1 MKCVLGFLIILSLS
15 IFSQEEKIIVIA
27 ERGWVFTPSVDNLSE
42 EDISEINAHHF
53 KELLNLSSGTWISRG
68 SGQESLIS
76 IRSPVLTGSG
86 ACGSFLII
94 EDEIPIRP
102 LGFCNVNN
110 LFEVSGNL
118 SSEIQVIK
126 GSSSSVFGGNALHGL
141 INLKSITFEGQNSIG
156 FEIDKNNSLRSKFIN
171 RKNNILAFGLELD
184 SDKGFRKGSGY
195 DQQKFVLKTE
205 NRYNDWS
212 MESLISITNLNQETA
227 GYIDSY
233 EHPRRLENQNLEA
246 YRDANSIR
254 LNTKFSKQFDEV
266 TLTLNPYVRK
276 SSMEFIQHYLP
287 GKPIEKN
294 GQQSLGLFF
303 KILGHE
309 IKKNTFNFG
318 AQFEAADI
326 NLDEFQ
332 PNKLTTSSAFNNAV
346 RPQGF
351 HYNFEVLTNLVAVFL
366 NHNYKVN
373 DEISFFS
380 DLRIESLNY
389 NYDNLMNDGRLR
401 DDGTSCGFGGCF
413 YSRPSDT
420 NLNFFDNSY
429 RFGVERELI
438 NGSLFFQFST
448 GHRPPQINELFRL
461 QKGQTLADLDSEEM
475 DSLEIA
481 FINEGE
487 TSRNQIV
494 FYYSKKNN
502 YIFKDASS
510 NMILGG
516 RSRHRGLEL
525 TGSKFLNTKFSLK
538 YAFNLTE
545 HLYDFTN
552 SSIGIYSGNDI
563 DTSPNFFG
571 SVFFNYELNEQI
583 KFQIEQ
589 EFMDEYYTEPSNLY
603 IYKGH
608 NLTNVRSSYEVNKNL
623 SLNFSVINLFDKA
636 YAERADYSSF
646 SGERFF
652 PGIPLKWRFAINYK
666 YN

>member
-15 IFSQEEKIIVIA
+15 IFSQEEEIIVIA

-171 RKNNILAFGLELD
+171 RKNNVLAFGMELD

-227 GYIDSY
+227 GYIDTY

-246 YRDANSIR
+246 YRDAYSIR
-254 LNTKFSKQFDEV
+254 LNTKLSKQFDEV

-309 IKKNTFNFG
+309 IEKNTFNFG

-389 NYDNLMNDGRLR
+389 NYENLMNDGRLR

-429 RFGVERELI
+429 RFGIERKLF

-481 FINEGE
+481 FINEGD

-525 TGSKFLNTKFSLK
+525 TGSKVLNSKFSLK
-538 YAFNLTE
+538 YAFNLAG

-563 DTSPNFFG
+563 DTSPNLFG
-571 SVFFNYELNEQI
+571 SVFFNYKLNERI

-623 SLNFSVINLFDKA
+623 SLNFSVINFFDKA

-652 PGIPLKWRFAINYK
+652 PGIPLKWRLAINYK

>member
-1 MKCVLGFLIILSLS
+1 MRCVLGFLIILSFS
-15 IFSQEEKIIVIA
+15 IFSQEEEIIVIA
-27 ERGWVFTPSVDNLSE
+27 ERGWVFTPSVDNLAE

-171 RKNNILAFGLELD
+171 RKNNILAFGFELD

-205 NRYNDWS
+205 NRYNDWL

-254 LNTKFSKQFDEV
+254 LNTKLSKQFDEV

-309 IKKNTFNFG
+309 IEKNTFNFG

-389 NYDNLMNDGRLR
+389 NYENLMNDGRLR

-429 RFGVERELI
+429 RFGIERKLF

-525 TGSKFLNTKFSLK
+525 TGSKVLNSKFSLK
-538 YAFNLTE
+538 YAFNLAE

-563 DTSPNFFG
+563 DTSPNLFG
-571 SVFFNYELNEQI
+571 SVFFNYELNERI

-652 PGIPLKWRFAINYK
+652 PGIPLKWRLTINYK

>member
-1 MKCVLGFLIILSLS
+1 MRCALGFLIILSLS
-15 IFSQEEKIIVIA
+15 IFSQEEEIIVIA

-195 DQQKFVLKTE
+195 DQQKFVLKME

-389 NYDNLMNDGRLR
+389 NYENLMNDGRLR

-481 FINEGE
+481 FINEGD

-525 TGSKFLNTKFSLK
+525 MGSKVLNSKFSLK

-563 DTSPNFFG
+563 DTSPNLFG
-571 SVFFNYELNEQI
+571 SVFFNYELNERI

-666 YN
+666 HN

>member
-42 EDISEINAHHF
+42 DDISEINAHHF

-156 FEIDKNNSLRSKFIN
+156 FEIDKSNSLRSTFIN

-212 MESLISITNLNQETA
+212 MESLISVTNLNQETA

-233 EHPRRLENQNLEA
+233 EQPRRLENQNLEA

-254 LNTKFSKQFDEV
+254 LNTKFLKQFDEV

-475 DSLEIA
+475 NSLEIA

-563 DTSPNFFG
+563 DTSPNLFG
-571 SVFFNYELNEQI
+571 SVFFNYEINERI

>member
-1 MKCVLGFLIILSLS
+1 MRSVLGFLIILSFS
-15 IFSQEEKIIVIA
+15 IFSQEEEIIVIA
-27 ERGWVFTPSVDNLSE
+27 ERGWVFTPSVSNLAE

-294 GQQSLGLFF
+294 GQQSLGIFF

-351 HYNFEVLTNLVAVFL
+351 HYNFEVLTNLVSVFL

-389 NYDNLMNDGRLR
+389 NYENLMNDGRLR

-429 RFGVERELI
+429 RFGVERKLI
-438 NGSLFFQFST
+438 NGSLFLQFST

-475 DSLEIA
+475 NSLEIA
-481 FINEGE
+481 FINEDD

-525 TGSKFLNTKFSLK
+525 TGSKVLNSKFSLK

-563 DTSPNFFG
+563 DTSPNLFG
-571 SVFFNYELNEQI
+571 SVFFNYEINERI

-608 NLTNVRSSYEVNKNL
+608 NLTNVRSFYEVNKNL

>member
-1 MKCVLGFLIILSLS
+1 MRCVLGFLIILSLS
-15 IFSQEEKIIVIA
+15 IFSQEEEIIVIA

-42 EDISEINAHHF
+42 EDIGEINAHHF
-53 KELLNLSSGTWISRG
+53 KELLNLSSGTWVSRG

-118 SSEIQVIK
+118 SSEIQIIK
-126 GSSSSVFGGNALHGL
+126 GPSSSAFGGNALHGL

-156 FEIDKNNSLRSKFIN
+156 FEIDKNNSLRSKLIN

-195 DQQKFVLKTE
+195 DQQKFVLKME

-254 LNTKFSKQFDEV
+254 LNTKFSKQFDKV
-266 TLTLNPYVRK
+266 TVTLNPYVRK

-309 IKKNTFNFG
+309 IKKNIFNFG

-429 RFGVERELI
+429 RFGVEQKLI

-475 DSLEIA
+475 NSLEIA
-481 FINEGE
+481 FINEGD

-563 DTSPNFFG
+563 DTSPNLFG
-571 SVFFNYELNEQI
+571 SVFFNYEINERI

>member
-156 FEIDKNNSLRSKFIN
+156 FEIDKNNSLRSTFIN

-212 MESLISITNLNQETA
+212 MESLISVTNLNQETA

-351 HYNFEVLTNLVAVFL
+351 HYNFEVFTNLVAVFL

-389 NYDNLMNDGRLR
+389 NYENLMNDGRLR

-420 NLNFFDNSY
+420 DLNFFDNSY

-475 DSLEIA
+475 NSLEIA
-481 FINEGE
+481 FINEGD

-563 DTSPNFFG
+563 DTSPNLFG
-571 SVFFNYELNEQI
+571 SVFFNYEINERI

>member
-1 MKCVLGFLIILSLS
+1 MRCVLGFLIILSLS
-15 IFSQEEKIIVIA
+15 IFSQEEEIIVIA

-42 EDISEINAHHF
+42 EDISEINSHHF

-126 GSSSSVFGGNALHGL
+126 GASSAVFGGNALHGL

-303 KILGHE
+303 KTLGYE

-318 AQFEAADI
+318 AQFE
-326 NLDEFQ
+326 
-332 PNKLTTSSAFNNAV
+332 
-346 RPQGF
+346 
-351 HYNFEVLTNLVAVFL
+351 VAVFL
-366 NHNYKVN
+366 NHNYKLN

-420 NLNFFDNSY
+420 DLNFLDNSY
-429 RFGVERELI
+429 RFGVERKLI

-461 QKGQTLADLDSEEM
+461 QKGQTLADLESEEM

-525 TGSKFLNTKFSLK
+525 KGSKFLNSKFSLK

-563 DTSPNFFG
+563 DTSPNLFG

-583 KFQIEQ
+583 NFQIEQ
-589 EFMDEYYTEPSNLY
+589 EFMDEYYTETSNLY

-608 NLTNVRSSYEVNKNL
+608 NLTNVRSFYEVNKNL

>member
-1 MKCVLGFLIILSLS
+1 MRCVLGFLIILSLS
-15 IFSQEEKIIVIA
+15 IFSQEEEIIVIA

-42 EDISEINAHHF
+42 EDIGEINAHHF
-53 KELLNLSSGTWISRG
+53 KELLNLSSGTWVSRG

-118 SSEIQVIK
+118 SSEIQIIK
-126 GSSSSVFGGNALHGL
+126 GPSSSAFGGNALHGL

-156 FEIDKNNSLRSKFIN
+156 FEIDKNNSLRSKLIN

-195 DQQKFVLKTE
+195 DQQKFVLKME

-254 LNTKFSKQFDEV
+254 LNTKFSKQFDKV
-266 TLTLNPYVRK
+266 TVTLNPYVRK

-309 IKKNTFNFG
+309 IKKNIFNFG

-429 RFGVERELI
+429 RFGVERKLI

-475 DSLEIA
+475 NSLEIA
-481 FINEGE
+481 FINEGD

-516 RSRHRGLEL
+516 
-525 TGSKFLNTKFSLK
+525 
-538 YAFNLTE
+538 
-545 HLYDFTN
+545 
-552 SSIGIYSGNDI
+552 
-563 DTSPNFFG
+563 
-571 SVFFNYELNEQI
+571 
-583 KFQIEQ
+583 
-589 EFMDEYYTEPSNLY
+589 
-603 IYKGH
+603 
-608 NLTNVRSSYEVNKNL
+608 
-623 SLNFSVINLFDKA
+623 
-636 YAERADYSSF
+636 SF
-646 SGERFF
+646 ST
-652 PGIPLKWRFAINYK
+652 
-666 YN
+666 

>member
-1 MKCVLGFLIILSLS
+1 MRCVLGFLIILSLS
-15 IFSQEEKIIVIA
+15 IFSQEEEIIVIA

-42 EDISEINAHHF
+42 EDIGEINAHHF
-53 KELLNLSSGTWISRG
+53 KELLNLSSGTWVSRG

-156 FEIDKNNSLRSKFIN
+156 FEIDKNNSLRSTFIN

-195 DQQKFVLKTE
+195 DQQKFVLKME

-351 HYNFEVLTNLVAVFL
+351 HYNFEVLTNLVSVFL

-552 SSIGIYSGNDI
+552 SSIGIYSGNEI
-563 DTSPNFFG
+563 DTSPNLFG
-571 SVFFNYELNEQI
+571 SVFFNYEINERI

-608 NLTNVRSSYEVNKNL
+608 NLTNIRSSYEVNKNL

>member
-1 MKCVLGFLIILSLS
+1 MRCVLGFLIILSLS
-15 IFSQEEKIIVIA
+15 IFSQEEEIIVIA

-141 INLKSITFEGQNSIG
+141 IKLKSITFEGQNSIG

-346 RPQGF
+346 RPKGF
-351 HYNFEVLTNLVAVFL
+351 HYNFEVLTSLVAVFL
-366 NHNYKVN
+366 NHNYKLN

-420 NLNFFDNSY
+420 DLNFLDNSY
-429 RFGVERELI
+429 RFGVERKLI
-438 NGSLFFQFST
+438 NGSLFFQLST

-487 TSRNQIV
+487 TFRNQIV

-525 TGSKFLNTKFSLK
+525 KGSKFLNSKFSLK

-563 DTSPNFFG
+563 DTSPNLFG

-583 KFQIEQ
+583 NFQIEQ

>member
-1 MKCVLGFLIILSLS
+1 MRCVLGFLIILSFS
-15 IFSQEEKIIVIA
+15 IFSQEEEIIVIA

-42 EDISEINAHHF
+42 EDIGEINAHHF

-171 RKNNILAFGLELD
+171 RKNNVLAFGMELD

-326 NLDEFQ
+326 NLDEF
-332 PNKLTTSSAFNNAV
+332 
-346 RPQGF
+346 
-351 HYNFEVLTNLVAVFL
+351 
-366 NHNYKVN
+366 
-373 DEISFFS
+373 
-380 DLRIESLNY
+380 
-389 NYDNLMNDGRLR
+389 
-401 DDGTSCGFGGCF
+401 
-413 YSRPSDT
+413 
-420 NLNFFDNSY
+420 
-429 RFGVERELI
+429 
-438 NGSLFFQFST
+438 
-448 GHRPPQINELFRL
+448 
-461 QKGQTLADLDSEEM
+461 
-475 DSLEIA
+475 
-481 FINEGE
+481 
-487 TSRNQIV
+487 
-494 FYYSKKNN
+494 
-502 YIFKDASS
+502 
-510 NMILGG
+510 
-516 RSRHRGLEL
+516 
-525 TGSKFLNTKFSLK
+525 
-538 YAFNLTE
+538 
-545 HLYDFTN
+545 
-552 SSIGIYSGNDI
+552 
-563 DTSPNFFG
+563 
-571 SVFFNYELNEQI
+571 
-583 KFQIEQ
+583 
-589 EFMDEYYTEPSNLY
+589 
-603 IYKGH
+603 
-608 NLTNVRSSYEVNKNL
+608 L
-623 SLNFSVINLFDKA
+623 SLIH
-636 YAERADYSSF
+636 
-646 SGERFF
+646 
-652 PGIPLKWRFAINYK
+652 I
-666 YN
+666 

>member
-156 FEIDKNNSLRSKFIN
+156 FEIDKNNSLRSTFIN

-212 MESLISITNLNQETA
+212 MESLISVTNLNQETA

-233 EHPRRLENQNLEA
+233 EQPRRLENQNLEA

-475 DSLEIA
+475 NSLEIA

-563 DTSPNFFG
+563 DTSPNLFG
-571 SVFFNYELNEQI
+571 SVFFNYEINERI

>member
-1 MKCVLGFLIILSLS
+1 MRSVLGFLIILSFS
-15 IFSQEEKIIVIA
+15 IFSQEEEIIVIA
-27 ERGWVFTPSVDNLSE
+27 ERGWVFTPSVSNLAE

-246 YRDANSIR
+246 YRDANSLR
-254 LNTKFSKQFDEV
+254 LNTKFSKQFDKV

-351 HYNFEVLTNLVAVFL
+351 HYNFEVFTNLVAVFL

-389 NYDNLMNDGRLR
+389 NYENLMNDGRLR

-413 YSRPSDT
+413 YSGLR
-420 NLNFFDNSY
+420 
-429 RFGVERELI
+429 I
-438 NGSLFFQFST
+438 
-448 GHRPPQINELFRL
+448 QI
-461 QKGQTLADLDSEEM
+461 
-475 DSLEIA
+475 
-481 FINEGE
+481 
-487 TSRNQIV
+487 
-494 FYYSKKNN
+494 
-502 YIFKDASS
+502 
-510 NMILGG
+510 
-516 RSRHRGLEL
+516 
-525 TGSKFLNTKFSLK
+525 
-538 YAFNLTE
+538 
-545 HLYDFTN
+545 
-552 SSIGIYSGNDI
+552 
-563 DTSPNFFG
+563 
-571 SVFFNYELNEQI
+571 
-583 KFQIEQ
+583 
-589 EFMDEYYTEPSNLY
+589 
-603 IYKGH
+603 
-608 NLTNVRSSYEVNKNL
+608 
-623 SLNFSVINLFDKA
+623 
-636 YAERADYSSF
+636 
-646 SGERFF
+646 
-652 PGIPLKWRFAINYK
+652 
-666 YN
+666 

>member
-525 TGSKFLNTKFSLK
+525 KGSKFLNSKFSLK

-563 DTSPNFFG
+563 DTSPNLFG
-571 SVFFNYELNEQI
+571 SVFFNYEINERI

>member
-1 MKCVLGFLIILSLS
+1 MKYVVGFLIIISFS
-15 IFSQEEKIIVIA
+15 IFSQEEEIVVIS
-27 ERGWVFTPSVDNLSE
+27 ERGWVFTPSVDNLKE

-53 KELLNLSSGTWISRG
+53 KELFNLSSGTWISRG
-68 SGQESLIS
+68 SGQESLVS

-141 INLKSITFEGQNSIG
+141 INLKSIKLEGQNSIR
-156 FEIDKNNSLRSKFIN
+156 FEIDKNNSLRSKLIN
-171 RKNNILAFGLELD
+171 RKNNIFAFGLELD

-195 DQQKFVLKTE
+195 DQQKFVIKGE
-205 NRYNDWS
+205 NYYNDWLIQ
-212 MESLISITNLNQETA
+212 SLISITNLNQETA

-233 EHPRRLENQNLEA
+233 EHPRRLENKNLEA
-246 YRDANSIR
+246 YRDANSLR
-254 LNTKFSKQFDEV
+254 LNTKFSKQFDQ
-266 TLTLNPYVRK
+266 LTFTFNPYLRR

-294 GQQSLGLFF
+294 GQQSLGLLF

-318 AQFEAADI
+318 AQLELADI

-332 PNKLTTSSAFNNAV
+332 PNELTTSSAFNNAV

-389 NYDNLMNDGRLR
+389 DYDNLMNDGRLR

-413 YSRPSDT
+413 YSRPSDI
-420 NLNFFDNSY
+420 NLNFSDNSF
-429 RFGVERELI
+429 RFGVERKLV
-438 NGSLFFQFST
+438 NGSIFFQFST

-461 QKGQTLADLDSEEM
+461 QKSQTLADLDSEEIE
-475 DSLEIA
+475 SLEIA
-481 FINEGE
+481 FVNEGE

-494 FYYSKKNN
+494 LYYSKKKN

-516 RSRHRGLEL
+516 HSRHRGLEF
-525 TGSKFLNTKFSLK
+525 TGSKFLNSKFSLR
-538 YAFNLTE
+538 YAFNLAE

-552 SSIGIYSGNDI
+552 SNLGISSGNDI
-563 DTSPNFFG
+563 DTSPNLFG
-571 SVFFNYELNEQI
+571 SIFFNYEMNERI
-583 KFQIEQ
+583 NLQIEQ
-589 EFMDEYYTEPSNLY
+589 EFIGEYFTELSNLY

-608 NLTNVRSSYEVNKNL
+608 NLTNLRSSLEVNKNL
-623 SLNFSVINLFDKA
+623 KLNFSVLNLFDKA

>member
-1 MKCVLGFLIILSLS
+1 MRCVLGFLIILSLS
-15 IFSQEEKIIVIA
+15 IFSQEEEIIVIA

-42 EDISEINAHHF
+42 EDIGEINAHHF
-53 KELLNLSSGTWISRG
+53 KELLNLSSGTWVSRG

-156 FEIDKNNSLRSKFIN
+156 FEIDKNNSLRSKLIN

-212 MESLISITNLNQETA
+212 MESLISFTNLNQETA

-254 LNTKFSKQFDEV
+254 LNTKFSKQFDKV
-266 TLTLNPYVRK
+266 TVTLNPYVRK

-309 IKKNTFNFG
+309 IKKNIFNFG

-429 RFGVERELI
+429 RFGVERTLI

-448 GHRPPQINELFRL
+448 GHRPPQINDLFRL

-475 DSLEIA
+475 NSLEIA
-481 FINEGE
+481 FINEGD

-563 DTSPNFFG
+563 DTSPNLFG
-571 SVFFNYELNEQI
+571 SVFFNYEINERI

>member
-1 MKCVLGFLIILSLS
+1 MRCVLGFLTILSLS
-15 IFSQEEKIIVIA
+15 IFSQEEEIIVIA

-42 EDISEINAHHF
+42 EDIGEINAHHF

-126 GSSSSVFGGNALHGL
+126 GSSSSVFGGSALHGL
-141 INLKSITFEGQNSIG
+141 INLKSITFEGKNSVG

-401 DDGTSCGFGGCF
+401 EDGTSCGFGGCF

-487 TSRNQIV
+487 TFRNQIV

-525 TGSKFLNTKFSLK
+525 KGSKFLNSKFSLK
-538 YAFNLTE
+538 YAFNLAE

-563 DTSPNFFG
+563 DTSPNLFG

-583 KFQIEQ
+583 NFQIEQ
-589 EFMDEYYTEPSNLY
+589 EFMDKYYTEPSNLY

>member
-1 MKCVLGFLIILSLS
+1 MRCVLGFLIILSLS
-15 IFSQEEKIIVIA
+15 IFSQEEEIIVIA
-27 ERGWVFTPSVDNLSE
+27 ERGWVFTPSVDNLAE
-42 EDISEINAHHF
+42 EDISEIDAHHF

-110 LFEVSGNL
+110 LFEVPGNL

-171 RKNNILAFGLELD
+171 RKNNVLAFGMELD

-254 LNTKFSKQFDEV
+254 LNTKFSKQFDELM
-266 TLTLNPYVRK
+266 LTLNPYVRK

-389 NYDNLMNDGRLR
+389 NYDNLMNDGRFR

-461 QKGQTLADLDSEEM
+461 QKGQTLADLDSEKM

-481 FINEGE
+481 FINEGD

-516 RSRHRGLEL
+516 RSRHRGMEL
-525 TGSKFLNTKFSLK
+525 TGSKFLNSKFSLK

-563 DTSPNFFG
+563 DTSPNLFG
-571 SVFFNYELNEQI
+571 SVFFNYELNERI

-652 PGIPLKWRFAINYK
+652 PGIPLKWRLAINYK

>member
-1 MKCVLGFLIILSLS
+1 
-15 IFSQEEKIIVIA
+15 
-27 ERGWVFTPSVDNLSE
+27 
-42 EDISEINAHHF
+42 
-53 KELLNLSSGTWISRG
+53 
-68 SGQESLIS
+68 
-76 IRSPVLTGSG
+76 
-86 ACGSFLII
+86 
-94 EDEIPIRP
+94 
-102 LGFCNVNN
+102 
-110 LFEVSGNL
+110 
-118 SSEIQVIK
+118 
-126 GSSSSVFGGNALHGL
+126 
-141 INLKSITFEGQNSIG
+141 
-156 FEIDKNNSLRSKFIN
+156 
-171 RKNNILAFGLELD
+171 
-184 SDKGFRKGSGY
+184 
-195 DQQKFVLKTE
+195 
-205 NRYNDWS
+205 
-212 MESLISITNLNQETA
+212 
-227 GYIDSY
+227 
-233 EHPRRLENQNLEA
+233 
-246 YRDANSIR
+246 
-254 LNTKFSKQFDEV
+254 
-266 TLTLNPYVRK
+266 
-276 SSMEFIQHYLP
+276 MEFIQHYLP

-563 DTSPNFFG
+563 DTSPNLFG
-571 SVFFNYELNEQI
+571 SVFFNYEINERI

>member
-156 FEIDKNNSLRSKFIN
+156 FEIDKNNSLRSTFIN

-212 MESLISITNLNQETA
+212 MESLISVTNLNQETA

-233 EHPRRLENQNLEA
+233 EQPRRLENQNLEA

-461 QKGQTLADLDSEEM
+461 QKGQTLADLDTEEM
-475 DSLEIA
+475 NSLEIA
-481 FINEGE
+481 FINEGD

-563 DTSPNFFG
+563 DTSPNLFG
-571 SVFFNYELNEQI
+571 SVFFNYEINERI

-589 EFMDEYYTEPSNLY
+589 
-603 IYKGH
+603 
-608 NLTNVRSSYEVNKNL
+608 
-623 SLNFSVINLFDKA
+623 
-636 YAERADYSSF
+636 
-646 SGERFF
+646 
-652 PGIPLKWRFAINYK
+652 
-666 YN
+666 